1 MRPILLIALLAF
13 PTWAQRLS
21 QTILDPGGRTAAE
34 VVALALDRNGDILAG
49 RQQVTAA
56 MGGVTQ
62 ARLKANPS
70 LDASGAHQLTG
81 SMNTITAGVS
91 LPLELH
97 HRRERRTEVAE
108 TSAKASDLEQADRE
122 RRLRGEVE
130 AKFGDVLASL
140 RDLQVTEDLLDLNRK
155 ALELTQARADQG
167 AIPPLDTNLLR
178 VEVNRIDALRV
189 SLEAKVEVDLLELKS
204 LAGMKPEEQLLLQ
217 GSLDTPPHFEERP
230 VQTRPDLLAAQ
241 QAQLVADARLRQ
253 TQTDARAD
261 ANVFASYQ
269 RVNSS
274 FDLNAFNPAGQIRPI
289 QGIFHFLSAGV
300 SITLPVRNR
309 NQGAIE
315 TAVAQ
320 IEEATHRREYLE
332 LVAMREV
339 ASARIS
345 LEKAREALRIY
356 RDGVRTQAS
365 ENLQVVRRAYE
376 LGRTQLL
383 DVIAEQRRYMD
394 VEMGYTEALARVYQ
408 ASVRMRTVL
417 GAGQ

>member
-1 MRPILLIALLAF
+1 MFFTALLGFHA
-13 PTWAQRLS
+13 WGQRLS
-21 QTILDPGGRTAAE
+21 QTIVDPAAGRTAAE

-56 MGGVTQ
+56 RGGITQ

-70 LDASGAHQLTG
+70 LDTSGSQQLTG

-108 TSAKASDLEQADRE
+108 TSAKVSELQQADLE

-140 RDLQVTEDLLDLNRK
+140 RNLQVTEDLLDLNRK

-167 AIPPLDTNLLR
+167 AIPTLDANLLR
-178 VEVNRIDALRV
+178 VEVNRIDALRIG
-189 SLEAKVEVDLLELKS
+189 LEAKVEVDFLELKS
-204 LAGMKPEEQLLLQ
+204 MAGMRPEEQLRLQ
-217 GSLDTPPHFEERP
+217 GSLDVPPSFEEQP
-230 VQTRPDLLAAQ
+230 AQARPDLLAAQ
-241 QAQLVADARLRQ
+241 QTQLVADARLRQ
-253 TQTDARAD
+253 AETDARTD
-261 ANVFASYQ
+261 ASVFASYQ

-274 FDLNAFNPAGQIRPI
+274 FDLNAFNSAGQLRPI
-289 QGIFHFLSAGV
+289 QGIFHFLSAGI

-320 IEEATHRREYLE
+320 IAEAKHRREYSE
-332 LVAMREV
+332 LIAAREV
-339 ASARIS
+339 AAARTA
-345 LEKAREALRIY
+345 LEKAREVLRIY
-356 RDGVRTQAS
+356 REGVRTQAG
-365 ENLQVVRRAYE
+365 ENLQVVRRTYE

-383 DVIAEQRRYMD
+383 DVIAEQRRYID
-394 VEMGYTEALARVYQ
+394 VEMGYTEALNRVYQ

-417 GAGQ
+417 GTAQ